1 MTGRTNAPGTTHIF
15 LPPLA
20 TPTGGLAVLHQVAAH
35 LFQAGRP
42 VALVPREARFWQ
54 PDCSRAV
61 PVVPW
66 AELALS
72 PGDIWLVPEGW
83 VNALA
88 PGLHSGAR
96 TVLYVQNWAYLFSAL
111 PPDVR
116 WDQLPVEFLA
126 VSDPVARF
134 LEYALGERVP
144 VVRPAVDPALFYPP
158 SAPRPASPVAVAC
171 MPRKNKALAAQIRAV
186 VEARAARDP
195 GAPPLRWLEIAG
207 QPPQGVAELLRRAHI
222 FLATGFPEGC
232 PLPPLEAMASG
243 CLVVGYTGLG
253 GQDSMRQAAELPG
266 ALRPW
271 LPQRPV
277 PWGGNGL
284 FCADADVL
292 GAAQALETA
301 ARWVAGGDPALTRT
315 VDAALAT
322 AAAYGPQAQR
332 REVLAAWDAL
342 AARPPRA

>member
-1 MTGRTNAPGTTHIF
+1 MSNPTGTTHIF

-20 TPTGGLAVLHQVAAH
+20 SPTGGLAVLHQIAAH
-35 LFQAGRP
+35 LHAAGRP
-42 VALVPREARFWQ
+42 VALVPREAGFWR
-54 PDCSRAV
+54 PEFSRAV

-66 AELALS
+66 ADLALAR
-72 PGDIWLVPEGW
+72 GDIWLVPEGW

-134 LEYALGERVP
+134 VEYALGVRPP
-144 VVRPAVDPALFYPP
+144 VVRPAVDPARFRPP
-158 SAPRPASPVAVAC
+158 AAPRPASPVTVAY
-171 MPRKNKALAAQIRAV
+171 MPRKNKALATQIRAV
-186 VEARAARDP
+186 AEARAARDP
-195 GAPPLRWLEIAG
+195 GAPALRWLEIAG
-207 QPPQGVAELLRRAHI
+207 QPPDGVAELLRRAHI

-243 CLVVGYTGLG
+243 CLVVGFTGLG
-253 GQDSMRQAAELPG
+253 GQDSMRQAADLPG

-277 PWGGNGL
+277 PWGGQGL

-301 ARWVAGGDPALTRT
+301 VRWVAGNHPALAGAL
-315 VDAALAT
+315 DAARAT
-322 AAAYGPQAQR
+322 AAAYSPEAQR

-342 AARPPRA
+342 TARG